1 MTTKTTTAAFHSM
14 RGHVID
20 GCVIVT
26 PTGRE
31 FALKHTMKGWM
42 IYDTADG
49 LPCSG
54 YLPSAYDVEHFV
66 VYGLSNR

>member
-1 MTTKTTTAAFHSM
+1 MTTKTTTDAFHSM

-20 GCVIVT
+20 GCIIVT

-31 FALKHTMKGWM
+31 FTLKNMIKGWM
-42 IYDTADG
+42 VYDNVDG

-54 YLPSAYDVEHFV
+54 YLPSAHDVEFFV
-66 VYGLSNR
+66 INGLSQR